1 MKKKIIV
8 GAIVA
13 LFLLPIFPSTVQ
25 AAKGD
30 QGVDWAVYQGA
41 QGKFGYGSDKFSISQ
56 IGGYNAGGLYNQW
69 TYSSQVASTIAQ
81 GKRAHTYIWYET
93 WGSMSIAKTTMDYFL
108 PKIQTPKGSIVAL
121 DFEHGASS
129 NKQANTETILY
140 GMRRIKQAGYTPMYY
155 SYKPFTLQYVNSSG
169 VP

>member
-41 QGKFGYGSDKFSISQ
+41 QGKFGYAHDKFSISQ
-56 IGGYNAGGLYNQW
+56 IGGYNANGLYDQW
-69 TYSSQVASTIAQ
+69 TYKSQVASTIAQ
-81 GKRAHTYIWYET
+81 GKRAHTYIW
-93 WGSMSIAKTTMDYFL
+93 
-108 PKIQTPKGSIVAL
+108 
-121 DFEHGASS
+121 
-129 NKQANTETILY
+129 
-140 GMRRIKQAGYTPMYY
+140 
-155 SYKPFTLQYVNSSG
+155 
-169 VP
+169 